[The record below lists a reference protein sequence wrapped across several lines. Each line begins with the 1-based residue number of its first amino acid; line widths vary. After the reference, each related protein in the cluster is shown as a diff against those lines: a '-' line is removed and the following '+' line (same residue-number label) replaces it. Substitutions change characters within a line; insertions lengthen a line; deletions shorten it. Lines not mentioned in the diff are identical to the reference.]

1 MLELKN
7 ICYTVSTPETGEQT
21 ILKDISVTIPLGR
34 RGQAHRDRD
43 AARASFR
50 ADDLR

>member
-21 ILKDISVTIPLGR
+21 ILKDISERLSESHYCI
-34 RGQAHRDRD
+34 
-43 AARASFR
+43 ASDG
-50 ADDLR
+50 AGDGA